1 MPMKR
6 QGLQSALRVIL
17 LYLLFGTLWILVS
30 DRGLEMLVA
39 DPHRITVLQTYKGW
53 AFVFVSGLLLYFA
66 VRREFHARARA
77 EEGMKGSEEKYRI
90 LMETANDAIFVTDAE
105 TGTIVDANAR
115 AAELLGLPVETII
128 GMAQSEIPPREEA
141 ARCRGIF
148 EEAVRTGRLI
158 AGDICVSGREGKK
171 IPVEISANVIELGG
185 RKVLQSIV
193 RDVTERKRAAE
204 TLEREKARAQTYLDI
219 AGVIIVV
226 IGADE
231 TVRLINKKGA
241 EILGYEEREIIGRNW
256 FKSFIPPRMRG
267 QVRSAFQ
274 RLMSGSGELP
284 EYFENPV
291 KTRRGE
297 ERMIAWRNALV
308 RDGAGAV
315 IATLSS
321 GEDITAR
328 KLAEEQARYRLEHL
342 ATLHAIDMI
351 ISSSLDLRVTL
362 REFLDLVISQ
372 MNVDA
377 ADVLLLNTHMQTLE
391 YAAGSGFRTTGIQGS
406 RLRLG
411 EGITGRA
418 ALEHRSISV
427 PNLLDAVNGFVRTP
441 LLEGEGFIAYYAVP
455 LMAKGQV
462 KGVLEILHRSPLVL
476 DEEQR
481 AFLEALAAQAAIAID
496 NAALFD
502 ELQRSNIEL
511 MLAYDA
517 TLEGWARALDLR
529 SRATERH
536 TERVTEMTLRLGRAM
551 GLMEKDLVHVR
562 RGALLHDI
570 GKIGIS
576 DSILLKPGPL
586 TEEEWALMRR
596 HPVYAFEML
605 RPITYLGPALDI
617 PYAHH
622 EHWDGTGYP
631 RGLKGEQIPL
641 AARIFAVADV
651 WDALVAE
658 DRPYRQPL
666 SKDEVREKI
675 RSLAGTQLDP
685 KAVEVFLK
693 VEW

>member
-1 MPMKR
+1 MKR
-6 QGLQSALRVIL
+6 PGLQSALRVIS
-17 LYLLFGTLWILVS
+17 LYFLFGTLWILVS
-30 DRGLEMLVA
+30 DRVLEVFVA

-66 VRREFHARARA
+66 VRREFRARARA
-77 EEGMKGSEEKYRI
+77 EEEMKGSEEKYRI

-115 AAELLGLPVETII
+115 AAELLGLPLETIV
-128 GMAQSEIPPREEA
+128 GMAQSEIHPREEA

-171 IPVEISANVIELGG
+171 IPVEISTNVIDLGG

-193 RDVTERKRAAE
+193 RDITERRRAEEAV
-204 TLEREKARAQTYLDI
+204 EREKARAQMYLDI

-231 TVRLINKKGA
+231 TVKLINKKGA
-241 EILGYEEREIIGRNW
+241 EILGYEEQEIIGRS
-256 FKSFIPPRMRG
+256 FFDSFIPERMRAAARSIFERLLSG
-267 QVRSAFQ
+267 QD
-274 RLMSGSGELP
+274 GSL
-284 EYFENPV
+284 EYFEFPV
-291 KTRRGE
+291 YTKSGE
-297 ERMIAWRNALV
+297 ERILAWYNTHVRN
-308 RDGAGAV
+308 GAGKI

-328 KLAEEQARYRLEHL
+328 KKAEEQARYRLEHL

-377 ADVLLLNTHMQTLE
+377 ADVLLLNPHAQTLE
-391 YAAGSGFRTTGIQGS
+391 YAASQGFRTTGIQTS
-406 RLRLG
+406 RLRPG
-411 EGITGRA
+411 EGIAGLA
-418 ALEHRSISV
+418 ALEHRSISI
-427 PNLLDAVNGFVRTP
+427 PDLLDPESGFARTP

-462 KGVLEILHRSPLVL
+462 KGVLEILHRAPLSL

-481 AFLEALAAQAAIAID
+481 EYLEALAAQAAIAID

-502 ELQRSNIEL
+502 DLQRSNIEL

-536 TERVTEMTLRLGRAM
+536 TERVTEMTLRLARAM

-576 DSILLKPGPL
+576 DNILLKPGPL

-693 VEW
+693 LEW